1 MARHESYLSLGGR
14 LVLINSRLSNLMVY
28 DILPPS
34 QDIRRN
40 HFLFLSHNIRR
51 ALSMHTYIDAVV

>member
-1 MARHESYLSLGGR
+1 MDTCILVGR
-14 LVLINSRLSNLMVY
+14 WPFCIV
-28 DILPPS
+28 LPPS

-51 ALSMHTYIDAVV
+51 ALSMHTHIDAVV